1 MARLKKP
8 AKSVEG
14 HRHSKSDL
22 KKQAKKETELKG
34 NSDLLDTPPKF
45 SQGELEKYYYDELLK
60 FTDNSIYGNID
71 RLGLGMIALTLANID
86 YQQQQMIAEG
96 NNGIPKYV
104 YPTVDKNNNTI
115 MKPNPLVSMQR
126 NNIQEF
132 TKLASQYGL
141 SPTSRASLSEEAQSA
156 QSKANDPLLKLMME
170 DDD

>member
-8 AKSVEG
+8 AISVEG
-14 HRHSKSDL
+14 HRNSKSQL
-22 KKQAKKETELKG
+22 ENRTKKEKEMKG
-34 NSDLLDTPPKF
+34 DSDLLNQPPKF
-45 SQGELEKYYYDELLK
+45 NTDKLSKYYYQRLIK
-60 FTDNSIYGNID
+60 FTDSSVYGNID
-71 RLGLGMIALTLANID
+71 RIGLGLIAMTLANID

-96 NNGIPKYV
+96 ENGKPKYV
-104 YPTVDKNNNTI
+104 YPVADKNGQVV

-141 SPTSRASLSEEAQSA
+141 SPTSRASLSSEAENARYESN
-156 QSKANDPLLKLMME
+156 SPLLNAMMK